1 MNATKLFYNHE
12 SDSRIMI
19 KKDKAEVNNWTDDL
33 EYINEELEYL
43 LDIEDRILNN
53 AQVYQQLH
61 DVRRENQ
68 LRLGV
73 LYRYEGTIRNAI
85 ECDTT
90 ACDLY
95 YLNNHEK
102 NRNTYVQHK
111 RKYRDVKE
119 KVLSMVLL
127 NAKPR

>member
-43 LDIEDRILNN
+43 LDIEDRILKN

-61 DVRRENQ
+61 DLRRENQ
-68 LRLGV
+68 LRLGG
-73 LYRYEGTIRNAI
+73 LYRYEGAIRNAI